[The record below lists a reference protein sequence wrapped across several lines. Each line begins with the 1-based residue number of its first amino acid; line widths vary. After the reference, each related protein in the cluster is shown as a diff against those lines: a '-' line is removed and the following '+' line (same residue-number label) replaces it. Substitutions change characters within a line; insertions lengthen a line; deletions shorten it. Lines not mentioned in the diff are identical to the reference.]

1 MEKDKLYFFYDGK
14 TPLGA
19 WMSDVCQTCVKQ
31 FGYGTDACNKCPFQS
46 LDSDCLMCRLNR
58 ENEYH
63 LNKISLQQIKD
74 SVTSSQW
81 QFLKSHCNFKDE
93 YDEETDRMEEMD
105 LVNTIN
111 DLAAKQKELGFVD
124 NDTSRSK
131 WHVGKPEE
139 NGSYIVVT
147 VYDSDHSDKV
157 KSMYLAE
164 WNDGEWDCVPYEDI
178 VLCWMDAPEMPVI
191 TLSVDNQTFIF

>member
-1 MEKDKLYFFYDGK
+1 MEKDKICFSYDGK
-14 TPLGA
+14 MSLGV
-19 WMSDVCQTCVKQ
+19 WMSGVCQTCVEQ
-31 FGYGTDACNKCPFQS
+31 FGEGIKACKKCP
-46 LDSDCLMCRLNR
+46 LELPNGKCLMCKLNR
-58 ENEYH
+58 ENE
-63 LNKISLQQIKD
+63 LNKINLQQIKD
-74 SVTSSQW
+74 SIALSR
-81 QFLKSHCNFKDE
+81 QFLKSHYDFKDK
-93 YDEETDRMEEMD
+93 YDEENNKMEEMD

>member
-14 TPLGA
+14 TPLGT

-31 FGYGTDACNKCPFQS
+31 FGYGIDACNKCPFQS
-46 LDSDCLMCRLNR
+46 LDSDCLMCKLNR

-63 LNKISLQQIKD
+63 LNKINLQQIKD
-74 SVTSSQW
+74 SVTLSQW

-131 WHVGKPEE
+131 WYVGKPKE

-147 VYDSDHSDKV
+147 VYNGGHSDKV

-178 VLCWMDAPEMPVI
+178 VLCWTDAPEMPVI
-191 TLSVDNQTFIF
+191 TLSIDNQTFTF